1 MHEAVLKKKEVSS
14 SVLSLTFEWNHEM
27 DGSMDQYSNIKCHLA
42 IRHSCSSGTCIY
54 FASFPSLSHTHSA
67 ETPLPGRHM
76 KRYPKRVNDRKQYQE
91 DELSDEDE
99 YLCKEWQNEF
109 HGYKKII

>member
-1 MHEAVLKKKEVSS
+1 
-14 SVLSLTFEWNHEM
+14 
-27 DGSMDQYSNIKCHLA
+27 
-42 IRHSCSSGTCIY
+42 
-54 FASFPSLSHTHSA
+54 
-67 ETPLPGRHM
+67 M

-109 HGYKKII
+109 HGYKWKFRQGSLMDKDVHTGIFS

>member
-1 MHEAVLKKKEVSS
+1 MHEAVLKRKEVSS

-27 DGSMDQYSNIKCHLA
+27 GPWINTAISSVILLLDIHVLVVLVFTLHL
-42 IRHSCSSGTCIY
+42 S
-54 FASFPSLSHTHSA
+54 PLSHTCTHSA
-67 ETPLPGRHM
+67 ETPLPVRHM

-109 HGYKKII
+109 HGYI